1 MQRALSQN
9 VRVTVQDTGTIEVLL
24 PDSDLTQKLQVA
36 GGGERR
42 RRRRAAAAPATEAGA
57 MEESMRYETFIIS
70 ARDSR
75 HK

>member
-1 MQRALSQN
+1 MS
-9 VRVTVQDTGTIEVLL
+9 VTVQDTGTIEVLR

-42 RRRRAAAAPATEAGA
+42 RRAAAAAATEAGA